1 MRITLLLIFTFFLHF
16 IAPAQL
22 EGANWYFGTYA
33 GLDFTSG
40 TPTPLFDGAL
50 TTGEGCSSVSD
61 NAGNLLF
68 YTDGQLVYDRNH
80 NLMPNGTGLLGHPS
94 SAMSSVICPKPG
106 TWNPGAGHFDGY
118 IICTIDHGGGTN
130 GIRWSE
136 IDMLANGGNGEV
148 VAATKNTH
156 LFGTRTVEGATF
168 MVHENG
174 CDYWLVAKEVD
185 NSVWRSYPV
194 TSAGVGAISV
204 VSNVGPVTPVA
215 YGSIKGSPD
224 SDVIGIANGQAGL
237 QMYDFNRL
245 TGQLTYRY
253 GESALGNSYYSLEYS
268 PSGRYLYYTR
278 LSDPNIY
285 QVDLATTT
293 QAAFQASRT
302 VIGTT
307 ANTAHYYLLGAL
319 QLAPN
324 GRIYLAL
331 MGSTFLG
338 EITAPDLMGV
348 NSNYN
353 DNAVNI
359 SGTNNNGSATVVR
372 LGLPSFPGF
381 LMKDEKT
388 IAFAQICNTLD
399 AQFSLSDYDDL
410 YGQEW
415 YITPAGSPYPST
427 PFTTNQSF
435 MTNIPPGDYDVKVL
449 LDYNCYSDSVIRSVT
464 IVPIDT
470 VDLGPDLCYSNGLV
484 LDAGNQF
491 DSYEWQDGSTNS
503 TFTVPSAGTY
513 TCQVGKMGEDLI
525 YNGDFELGNTGFTSE
540 YSYSTGGLSQGVY
553 TVGTGIPNA
562 WWNGCGD
569 HTTGTGNMMILDAD
583 CGTSGTGT
591 VSANFWC
598 QPVSVTPNTDYY
610 FSAFIANG
618 GGATVVPNIAL
629 VMNGVQ
635 VTTFAPAPG
644 ACAYQELTYVWNSGA
659 ATSVNICMQEI
670 SNVCGGADF
679 IVDDISFSSV
689 CYSTDEVIVNPLPTA
704 TIIGDASVCNGAP
717 EPVVTFTGADGTAPY
732 TFTYS
737 YNGGAPQTIVSTG
750 NVATISVPTTTAGT
764 FDYELLEVSDASATV
779 CSQVQTG
786 NATVTVLPLPTATI
800 SGDDIVC
807 INSPEPVVTFTGA
820 NGTAPYTFTYSLN
833 GGPNQTI
840 TSTGNVATINVP
852 TTVNGTFS
860 YTLIS
865 VEDASALTCNQ
876 AQTGTVEVVVNPLP
890 TATIIGDASV
900 CNGAPEPVVTFTGA
914 DGTAPY
920 TFTYSV
926 NGGPNQT
933 VTSTG
938 NTATLNVL
946 IAISGTYDYEL
957 ISVQDNSSTACI
969 QNQTGTISVEINP
982 IPTASFENIGTCL
995 NTASQFTNSSTV
1007 PAVNGANL
1015 TAWSWD
1021 FGDGNTSNLEN
1032 PTHTYSDEEVYDVTL
1047 TVTSNHGCTN
1057 TTTGT
1062 GTVYPL
1068 PQVSFSPTS
1077 VCLDSNT
1084 VFTDLSSI
1092 SNDHTSNTLTDWA
1105 WDFGDGTSSTL
1116 QNPTHTYAGAGTYTA
1131 TLTVT
1136 SNQGCDSTLTETV
1149 IVHPKP
1155 TADFS
1160 GMNLRGCSPFCA
1172 ELNSNAVVANPSSV
1186 VHYSWTLSN
1195 GETHESNQSFFGP
1208 CFENNGGSTDFI
1220 DVQLTVTTNE
1230 GCQNTFEVPN
1240 MIEVYHNPIADFY
1253 YAPDTPDVINP
1264 IVDFYNTSAF
1274 ADHYEWSMNDAVL
1287 TTTNPEYEFPAEP
1300 GYHIIRLIAYTDEG
1314 CYDTTY
1320 NVVEILDKLIFYV
1333 PNTFTPDGNNFNDH
1347 FLPVFTSGYD
1357 AEDYNMVI
1365 FNRWGERIFETNEVH
1380 FGWNGRDIRT
1390 GQEAIPGTYIWKI
1403 EFRES
1408 TTDKRHIENGHVN
1421 LLR

>member
-40 TPTPLFDGAL
+40 TPTSLFDGAL

-307 ANTAHYYLLGAL
+307 ASTAHHYLLGAL

-331 MGSTFLG
+331 TGSTFLG

-553 TVGTGIPNA
+553 TVGTGISNA

-629 VMNGVQ
+629 LMNGVQ

-670 SNVCGGADF
+670 SNVCEGADF

-764 FDYELLEVSDASATV
+764 LDYELLEVSDASATV

-860 YTLIS
+860 YTLVS

-900 CNGAPEPVVTFTGA
+900 CNGASEPVVTFTGA

-920 TFTYSV
+920 TFTYNV

-946 IAISGTYDYEL
+946 TAISGTYDYEL

-1007 PAVNGANL
+1007 SAVNGANL

-1136 SNQGCDSTLTETV
+1136 SNHGCVSTLTETV

-1186 VHYSWTLSN
+1186 AHYSWTLSN

-1208 CFENNGGSTDFI
+1208 CFENNGGSIDFI

-1230 GCQNTFEVPN
+1230 GCQNTFEIPN
-1240 MIEVYHNPIADFY
+1240 MIEVYHNPIADFFTS
-1253 YAPDTPDVINP
+1253 PDTIDVYDP
-1264 IVDFYNTSAF
+1264 VVDFSNTSQY
-1274 ADHYEWSMNDAVL
+1274 ADQYQWFIFGEHL
-1287 TTTNPEYEFPAEP
+1287 TNEHLSYEFPAEP
-1300 GYHIIRLIAYTDEG
+1300 GHHEITLVANTDEG
-1314 CYDTTY
+1314 CYDTISRTI
-1320 NVVEILDKLIFYV
+1320 EILDKIIFYV
-1333 PNTFTPDGNNFNDH
+1333 PNTFTPDGRNFNET
-1347 FLPVFTSGYD
+1347 FVPVFTSGYD
-1357 AEDYNMVI
+1357 PEDYYFAI
-1365 FNRWGERIFETNEVH
+1365 FNRWGERIFETNEPNL
-1380 FGWNGRDIRT
+1380 GWDGRDLRT
-1390 GQEAIPGTYIWKI
+1390 GQEVLTGTYIWKI
-1403 EFRES
+1403 EFKETMS
-1408 TTDKRHIENGHVN
+1408 TKRHIEHGHVN
-1421 LLR
+1421 LLK